1 MSETISIR
9 PVDDYLNLP
18 FHEGVKCNRIAR
30 ITGGKT
36 LLKVEKD
43 GGQSGI
49 GIEKSSRDITSRD
62 GRSIGSGDHDLF
74 RGDVS

>member
-1 MSETISIR
+1 MSKNISIR

-18 FHEGVKCNRIAR
+18 FHEGVKSSR
-30 ITGGKT
+30 ITGITRGET

-49 GIEKSSRDITSRD
+49 GIEKSSRDITSHD
-62 GRSIGSGDHDLF
+62 GRSIGSGNHDLF